1 MGFHEIELLEIMK
14 LEISRMLDDVKKVV
28 NNYNQMIKEKNFS
41 QDLWETKNE
50 VEYFK
55 Y

>member
-1 MGFHEIELLEIMK
+1 MKIMRLEIEK
-14 LEISRMLDDVKKVV
+14 MLDDVRKVV
-28 NNYNQMIKEKNFS
+28 KVFNIMIKEKNFS

-55 Y
+55 FEAFRLF